1 MARTWRSGAGHL
13 DGRKLVT
20 SVGTEAVSCGGRFVL
35 VEEREDL
42 PVPRCRGGDVVR
54 ERDRAEGQDVMAS
67 SIGRGEYEGNV

>member
-1 MARTWRSGAGHL
+1 M
-13 DGRKLVT
+13 
-20 SVGTEAVSCGGRFVL
+20 L